1 MTPITE
7 DQVVCLM
14 KGIKAREKK
23 APKRI
28 TRTVH
33 HQDSGGRMT
42 ARVLDYTASEASNGT
57 SRGSEAPPIILDE
70 ARAARKARCAV
81 QGFFFYSLYAGQNS
95 A

>member
-23 APKRI
+23 ARKRI
-28 TRTVH
+28 KRTVK

-42 ARVLDYTASEASNGT
+42 ARVINYPPSETRDRTSRESEAH
-57 SRGSEAPPIILDE
+57 PINLDE
-70 ARAARKARCAV
+70 ARAARKARRAV